1 MTRRIVAASLKFR
14 LLVLMAAAGLLI
26 AGVATLSKAPV
37 DTYPEFTAPS
47 VEIQTEALG
56 LSAGEIEQLITV
68 PLEADLLAGVAWL
81 KTMHSESIPGLSSIN
96 LIFEPGT
103 NLLKARQMVQER
115 LNQPAAI
122 PNVSKP
128 PTMLPPT
135 SSTSRTMMIGLSS
148 DKLSLIDIGVL
159 ARWTIRPRL
168 LGVPGVAN
176 VAIWGGRD
184 RQLQVQVD
192 PQHLKDAGV
201 TLDQVVSTAG
211 NSLWVSS
218 LSFLEA
224 SSPGTGGFF
233 DAPNQRLAVRHVSP
247 INTAD
252 QLANVPVEPTDEKPA
267 PKGPGGAP
275 LRLGDVGSVV
285 EDHQPLIGDAIVN
298 GKPGLMLVVEKLPTG
313 NTLDVTKGVDEA
325 INALRPGLP
334 GLDIDTNV
342 FRPAKF
348 INHAV
353 SDLGRTLV
361 LGFALLV
368 LALALLF
375 YQWRTALIVVASVVT
390 SVVTAAFVLHFR
402 GETINTLVFAGLV
415 VGLGVIIDEAI
426 VGAEAVARRAVARGT
441 GGVPLIGAAG
451 AAKDSDR
458 KAPDGE
464 ASLVTGVLDSLA
476 QVRGGLLFATV
487 IVLVPL
493 LPVLFIDGLG
503 SRFGRPLA
511 LSYAVAVGSALV
523 VALTVAPALAFVL
536 FSRAPLL
543 RRESPVIR
551 WLGGRYERVLSRAT
565 RSAKPALLAVVALA
579 VAGAAIVPQ
588 LRQSPV
594 PLFKETDF
602 LVALDGPP
610 GTSLPEMDRITEAMT
625 NELRAIPGVRR
636 VGGHVGRAITSDK
649 VSSPNAAVLW
659 VSLKARADYEETVAA
674 VKKVTKGYPGID
686 TDVMTYS
693 EERLNQAKES
703 GDEPVDVRIYGQDL
717 DTLRAQAQTV
727 KAALGDVK
735 GLTNLHADLPRV
747 EPTVQI
753 EVDLNKAKEVG
764 VKPGDVRRAA
774 ATLLSGLQVG
784 SLFQEQKV
792 FDVVVWGTPNA
803 RQNLSTIR
811 DLLIDTPNDGHVRLG
826 DVAHVDVKPSPN
838 VIERDAVSRIVDIT
852 AGIHGRSRDA
862 VLSDVR
868 SRLAKVEF
876 PLEYHYELVGN
887 YEHHQKVA
895 QRILIT
901 GIVALIALFLLL
913 QAIFGRWRLAALL
926 LVSLA
931 LALVGSAVA
940 VRIDGGTMELG
951 SLVGFLTVFGIA
963 TRQGVILLRRFQS
976 LERDDGVEFG
986 PGLVVAGARER
997 FGPTLL
1003 TAVAVGAFFAPFAV
1017 LGDLPGHEIV
1027 NPMGGVILGGL
1038 VTSTLVTLLLLP
1050 GLYLRFG
1057 EGQAEVE
1064 ELDLRDLW
1072 EVREITI
1079 PEPQPVATNGDG
1091 ELVSVQ

>member
-26 AGVATLSKAPV
+26 AGFATLRDAPV
-37 DTYPEFTAPS
+37 DTYPEFTPPS

-56 LSAGEIEQLITV
+56 LSAAEIEQLITV
-68 PLEADLLAGVAWL
+68 PIEADLLAGVAWL
-81 KTMHSESIPGLSSIN
+81 QTMHSESIPGLSSIH

-148 DKLSLIDIGVL
+148 DQLSLTDIGVL

-201 TLDQVVSTAG
+201 ALDQVVSTAG

-218 LSFLEA
+218 LSYLEA

-252 QLANVPVEPTDEKPA
+252 QLANVPVEPADEKPA
-267 PKGPGGAP
+267 PTGPDGAP
-275 LRLGDVGSVV
+275 LRLADVASVV

-313 NTLDVTKGVDEA
+313 NTLDVTDGVEEA
-325 INALRPGLP
+325 VAALRPGLP
-334 GLDIDTNV
+334 GLDIDTNI

-348 INHAV
+348 IHHAV
-353 SDLGRTLV
+353 HDLSRTLA

-368 LALALLF
+368 LALALVF
-375 YQWRTALIVVASVVT
+375 YQWRTALIVVGSVLT
-390 SVVTAAFVLHFR
+390 SVITAAFVLRLR

-415 VGLGVIIDEAI
+415 VGLGVVIDEAV
-426 VGAEAVARRAVARGT
+426 VGAEAVARRVTGRVAN
-441 GGVPLIGAAG
+441 GGRSA
-451 AAKDSDR
+451 
-458 KAPDGE
+458 GE
-464 ASLVTGVLDSLA
+464 ASLVSGVLDSLA
-476 QVRGGLLFATV
+476 QVRGGLLFATA
-487 IVLVPL
+487 IVLTPL

-511 LSYAVAVGSALV
+511 LSYAVAVASALA

-536 FSRAPLL
+536 FSRAPML
-543 RRESPVIR
+543 RRESPVVR
-551 WLGGRYERVLSRAT
+551 WLGTRYERLLTRLT
-565 RSAKPALLAVVALA
+565 RSARPALLTVVVLA
-579 VAGAAIVPQ
+579 VAGVVVVPQ
-588 LRQSPV
+588 LRESPV

-602 LVALDGPP
+602 LVQLDGPP
-610 GTSLPEMDRITEAMT
+610 GTSLPEMDRITTKMT
-625 NELRAIPGVRR
+625 AELRAVPGVRR

-649 VSSPNAAVLW
+649 VSSPNVAMLW
-659 VSLKARADYEETVAA
+659 VSLKDRAGYEETVAA
-674 VKKVTKGYPGID
+674 VRKITKGYPGID

-703 GDEPVDVRIYGQDL
+703 GDEPVDIRIYGQDL
-717 DTLRAQAQTV
+717 DTLRQQAQTV

-747 EPTVQI
+747 EPTVQV
-753 EVDLNKAKEVG
+753 EVDLEKAKEVG
-764 VKPGDVRRAA
+764 IKPGDVRRAA

-792 FDVVVWGTPNA
+792 FDVVVWGTPGT
-803 RQNLSTIR
+803 RQNLSAIR
-811 DLLIDTPNDGHVRLG
+811 DLLIDTPGGGHIRLG
-826 DVAHVDVKPSPN
+826 DVAHVDIKPAPN

-852 AGIHGRSRDA
+852 AGIEGHGRDA
-862 VLSDVR
+862 VLADVR
-868 SRLAKVEF
+868 SRLADVEF

-887 YEHHQKVA
+887 YAHHQKVA
-895 QRILIT
+895 QRILLT
-901 GIVALIALFLLL
+901 GLVAAIAVFLLL

-926 LVSLA
+926 FATLP

-963 TRQGVILLRRFQS
+963 VRNGVILVRRFQS

-997 FGPTLL
+997 FAPTLL
-1003 TAVAVGAFFAPFAV
+1003 TALAVGLFFAPFAF

-1027 NPMGGVILGGL
+1027 NPMGGVIVGGL
-1038 VTSTLVTLLLLP
+1038 LTATAVTLFLLP
-1050 GLYLRFG
+1050 ALYLRFG
-1057 EGQAEVE
+1057 QGQAEIE

-1072 EVREITI
+1072 EVREVVI
-1079 PEPQPVATNGDG
+1079 PDLQPVATNGDG
-1091 ELVSVQ
+1091 ELVTVR

>member
-1 MTRRIVAASLKFR
+1 MTRRIIASSLKFR
-14 LLVLMAAAGLLI
+14 LLVLMAAAGLLV
-26 AGVATLSKAPV
+26 AGVVTLSKASV
-37 DTYPEFTAPS
+37 DTYPEFTPPS

-56 LSAGEIEQLITV
+56 LSAAEIEQLITV
-68 PLEADLLAGVAWL
+68 PLEADLLSGVAWL

-96 LIFEPGT
+96 LIFEQGT

-148 DKLSLIDIGVL
+148 EKLSLIDIGVL

-201 TLDQVVSTAG
+201 TLNQVVSTAG

-252 QLANVPVEPTDEKPA
+252 QLANVPVEPTDEKAA
-267 PKGPGGAP
+267 PTGANGAP
-275 LRLGDVGSVV
+275 LRLADVASVV
-285 EDHQPLIGDAIVN
+285 EDHQPLIGDAIVD
-298 GKPGLMLVVEKLPTG
+298 GKPGLMLVIEKLPTG

-325 INALRPGLP
+325 LAALRPGLP

-353 SDLGRTLV
+353 HNLSRSLAI
-361 LGFALLV
+361 GFVLLV

-390 SVVTAAFVLHFR
+390 SVVTAALVLHLR

-415 VGLGVIIDEAI
+415 VGLGVVIDEAI
-426 VGAEAVARRAVARGT
+426 VGAEAVARRVSHHDRS
-441 GGVPLIGAAG
+441 AG
-451 AAKDSDR
+451 
-458 KAPDGE
+458 E
-464 ASLVTGVLDSLA
+464 ESLVTGVIDSLA
-476 QVRGGLLFATV
+476 QVRGGLLFATA

-493 LPVLFIDGLG
+493 LPVLFLDGLG

-511 LSYAVAVGSALV
+511 LSYAVAVAAALV
-523 VALTVAPALAFVL
+523 VALSLAPALAFVL

-543 RRESPVIR
+543 RRESPIVR
-551 WLGGRYERVLSRAT
+551 WLGGRYERILTRAT
-565 RSAKPALLAVVALA
+565 RSAKPVLLTVTALAVV
-579 VAGAAIVPQ
+579 GAAVVPQ

-610 GTSLPEMDRITEAMT
+610 GTSLPEMDRITGKMT
-625 NELRAIPGVRR
+625 DELRAIPGVRH

-659 VSLKARADYEETVAA
+659 VSLKGRADYEETVAA
-674 VKKVTKGYPGID
+674 VRKVTKGYPGID

-703 GDEPVDVRIYGQDL
+703 GDEPVDIRIYGQDL
-717 DTLRAQAQTV
+717 DTLRQQAQTV

-753 EVDLNKAKEVG
+753 ELDLEKAKEVG

-811 DLLIDTPNDGHVRLG
+811 DLLIDTPDGGHVRLG

-838 VIERDAVSRIVDIT
+838 VIERDAVSRIVDVT
-852 AGIHGRSRDA
+852 AGIRGRSRDA
-862 VLSDVR
+862 VLADVR
-868 SRLAKVEF
+868 SRLADVKF

-887 YEHHQKVA
+887 YTHHQKVA
-895 QRILIT
+895 NRMLVT
-901 GIVALIALFLLL
+901 GIVAAIALFLLL
-913 QAIFGRWRLAALL
+913 HAAFGRWRLAALL
-926 LVSLA
+926 FVSLA

-940 VRIDGGTMELG
+940 VRVDGGTMELG
-951 SLVGFLTVFGIA
+951 SLIGFLTVFGIA
-963 TRQGVILLRRFQS
+963 VRNGVIVMRRFQS

-997 FGPTLL
+997 FGPTLI
-1003 TAVAVGAFFAPFAV
+1003 TALAVGLFFAPFAL

-1038 VTSTLVTLLLLP
+1038 VTSTLMTLFLLP
-1050 GLYLRFG
+1050 ALYLRFG

-1072 EVREITI
+1072 EVREIREI
-1079 PEPQPVATNGDG
+1079 HLPDSESVAQPVATNGAGGSGVSPGDDG

>member
-14 LLVLMAAAGLLI
+14 LLVLMTAAGLLI
-26 AGVATLSKAPV
+26 AGVVSLAHAPV
-37 DTYPEFTAPS
+37 DTYPEFTPPS

-56 LSAGEIEQLITV
+56 LSATEIEQLITV

-81 KTMHSESIPGLSSIN
+81 KTMHSESIPGLSSIH

-128 PTMLPPT
+128 PTMLAPT

-192 PQHLKDAGV
+192 PQHLTDAGV

-233 DAPNQRLAVRHVSP
+233 DAPNQRLSVRHVSP

-252 QLANVPVEPTDEKPA
+252 QLANVPVDAADEKAA
-267 PKGPGGAP
+267 PTAANGAP
-275 LRLGDVGSVV
+275 LRLGEVASVV

-313 NTLDVTKGVDEA
+313 NTLEVTKGVEEA
-325 INALRPGLP
+325 LDALRPGLP
-334 GLDIDTNV
+334 GLAIDPNV

-348 INHAV
+348 IHHAV
-353 SDLGRTLV
+353 HDLSRTLV

-368 LALALLF
+368 LALALFF
-375 YQWRTALIVVASVVT
+375 YQWRTALIVVVSVVT
-390 SVVTAAFVLHFR
+390 SVIAAAFALHLR
-402 GETINTLVFAGLV
+402 GETINTLVFAGMV
-415 VGLGVIIDEAI
+415 VGLGVVIDEAI
-426 VGAEAVARRAVARGT
+426 VGAEAVARR
-441 GGVPLIGAAG
+441 IAG
-451 AAKDSDR
+451 QDR
-458 KAPDGE
+458 SE
-464 ASLVTGVLDSLA
+464 TSLVSGVLDSLT
-476 QVRGGLLFATV
+476 QVRGGLLFATT

-503 SRFGRPLA
+503 SRFARPLA
-511 LSYAVAVGSALV
+511 LSYAVAVAAALV

-543 RRESPVIR
+543 RRESPIVR
-551 WLGGRYERVLSRAT
+551 WIGVRYERVLTRAT
-565 RSAKPALLAVVALA
+565 RSARPAVLTVVLLA
-579 VAGAAIVPQ
+579 VAGVVVVPQ

-602 LVALDGPP
+602 LVHLDGPP
-610 GTSLPEMDRITEAMT
+610 GTSLPEMDRITGKMT
-625 NELRAIPGVRR
+625 NELRAIPGVSH

-659 VSLKARADYEETVAA
+659 VSLKARAGYEETVAA
-674 VKKVTKGYPGID
+674 VRKVTKGYPGID
-686 TDVMTYS
+686 TDLMTYS
-693 EERLNQAKES
+693 EERLNQAKEN
-703 GDEPVDVRIYGQDL
+703 GDEPVDIRIYGQDL
-717 DTLRAQAQTV
+717 DALREQAKQV

-753 EVDLNKAKEVG
+753 ELDLEKAKEVG

-811 DLLIDTPNDGHVRLG
+811 DLLIDTPGGGHVHLG
-826 DVAHVDVKPSPN
+826 DVARVDVKPSPN
-838 VIERDAVSRIVDIT
+838 VIERDAVSRTVDVT
-852 AGIHGRSRDA
+852 AGIDGRSRDA
-862 VLSDVR
+862 VLGDVR
-868 SRLAKVEF
+868 ARLADVKF

-895 QRILIT
+895 RRILIT
-901 GIVALIALFLLL
+901 GIAAAIALFLLL

-926 LVSLA
+926 FVSLA

-963 TRQGVILLRRFQS
+963 VRNGVILLRRFQS

-997 FGPTLL
+997 FAPTLL
-1003 TAVAVGAFFAPFAV
+1003 TALATGAFFAPYAV
-1017 LGDLPGHEIV
+1017 LGDLPGLEIV

-1038 VTSTLVTLLLLP
+1038 VTSTLVTLFLLP
-1050 GLYLRFG
+1050 ALYLRFG
-1057 EGQAEVE
+1057 QGQAEVE
-1064 ELDLRDLW
+1064 DLDLRDLW

-1091 ELVSVQ
+1091 ELVTVQ

>member
-1 MTRRIVAASLKFR
+1 MTRHIVAASLKFR
-14 LLVLMAAAGLLI
+14 LLVLMAAAGLLV
-26 AGVATLSKAPV
+26 AGVATLRDTPL
-37 DTYPEFTAPS
+37 DTYPEFTPPS

-56 LSAGEIEQLITV
+56 LSAAEIEQLITV
-68 PLEADLLAGVAWL
+68 PLEADLLSGVAWL

-103 NLLKARQMVQER
+103 DLLKARQMVQER

-128 PTMLPPT
+128 PTMLAPT

-148 DKLSLIDIGVL
+148 DTLSLTDIGVL
-159 ARWTIRPRL
+159 ARWTMRPRL

-192 PQHLKDAGV
+192 PQRLKDAGV
-201 TLDQVVSTAG
+201 GLDQVVSTAG

-247 INTAD
+247 INTAE
-252 QLANVPVEPTDEKPA
+252 QLANVPVEPADEQAKPT
-267 PKGPGGAP
+267 GPNGER
-275 LRLGDVGSVV
+275 LRLADVASVV

-313 NTLDVTKGVDEA
+313 NTLDVTSGVQEA
-325 INALRPGLP
+325 IDALRPGLP
-334 GLDIDTNV
+334 GLDIDTSL
-342 FRPAKF
+342 FRPARF
-348 INHAV
+348 IHHAIH
-353 SDLGRTLV
+353 DLSRTLA
-361 LGFALLV
+361 LGFVLLV
-368 LALALLF
+368 LALALVF

-390 SVVTAAFVLHFR
+390 SVIAAALVLHLR
-402 GETINTLVFAGLV
+402 GETVNTLVFAGLV
-415 VGLGVIIDEAI
+415 VGLGVVIDEAI
-426 VGAEAVARRAVARGT
+426 VGAEAVARREA
-441 GGVPLIGAAG
+441 GV
-451 AAKDSDR
+451 
-458 KAPDGE
+458 GE
-464 ASLVTGVLDSLA
+464 SLA

-493 LPVLFIDGLG
+493 LPVLFLDGLG

-511 LSYAVAVGSALV
+511 LSYVGAVAAALV
-523 VALTVAPALAFVL
+523 VALTVAPALAFLL

-543 RRESPVIR
+543 RRESPVVR
-551 WLGGRYERVLSRAT
+551 WLGSRYEGALTRAT
-565 RSAKPALLAVVALA
+565 RSAKPAFLTVVALA
-579 VAGAAIVPQ
+579 VAGAVVVPQ
-588 LRQSPV
+588 LQQSPV

-602 LVALDGPP
+602 LVQLDGPP
-610 GTSLPEMDRITEAMT
+610 GTSLPEMDRITEKMT
-625 NELRAIPGVRR
+625 TELRAIPGVRG

-649 VSSPNAAVLW
+649 VSSPNVAVLW
-659 VSLKARADYEETVAA
+659 VSLKARAGYEETVAA
-674 VKKVTKGYPGID
+674 VRKVVKGYPGID

-703 GDEPVDVRIYGQDL
+703 GDEPVDVRIYGQDI
-717 DTLRAQAQTV
+717 DVLRQQAQTV

-735 GLTNLHADLPRV
+735 GLTNLHADLPRF
-747 EPTVQI
+747 EPTVQV
-753 EVDLNKAKEVG
+753 EVDLEKAKAVG

-792 FDVVVWGTPNA
+792 FDVVVWGTPGA

-811 DLLIDTPNDGHVRLG
+811 DLLIDAPNGGHVRLG
-826 DVAHVDVKPSPN
+826 DVAHVDIKPSPN

-852 AGIHGRSRDA
+852 AGISGRSRDA
-862 VLSDVR
+862 VLGDIR
-868 SRLAKVEF
+868 SRLANVKF

-887 YEHHQKVA
+887 YAHHQKVA
-895 QRILIT
+895 QRILVT
-901 GIVALIALFLLL
+901 GIVAAIAVFLLL

-926 LVSLA
+926 FVTLP

-940 VRIDGGTMELG
+940 VRIDGGTVELG

-963 TRQGVILLRRFQS
+963 VRQGVILLRRFQS

-997 FGPTLL
+997 FAPTLL
-1003 TAVAVGAFFAPFAV
+1003 TTLAVGLFFAPFAF

-1027 NPMGGVILGGL
+1027 NPMGGVIVGGL
-1038 VTSTLVTLLLLP
+1038 LTATVVTLFLLP
-1050 GLYLRFG
+1050 ALYLRFG
-1057 EGQAEVE
+1057 AGQAEVE
-1064 ELDLRDLW
+1064 DLDLRDLW
-1072 EVREITI
+1072 EVDLTERREMA
-1079 PEPQPVATNGDG
+1079 EVG
-1091 ELVSVQ
+1091 VQ